1 MTNKT
6 VIVWGIWIPA
16 KEDNEWR
23 LQLTNAEVYHEDLFS
38 ELIAIT

>member
-23 LQLTNAEVYHEDLFS
+23 LQFTNEVYHEDLFS
-38 ELIAIT
+38 ELIAIK